1 MTTTE
6 RVAAEEV
13 TDNKPSKPAS
23 DQNSLAVDDIR
34 NMQKQGNKI
43 YFCLLIFG
51 FVPERN
57 EYKKCDKHTSIKSI
71 LLILMQ
77 LGLLSKNLNKNLV
90 KILIS

>member
-43 YFCLLIFG
+43 YFVC
-51 FVPERN
+51 
-57 EYKKCDKHTSIKSI
+57 
-71 LLILMQ
+71 
-77 LGLLSKNLNKNLV
+77 
-90 KILIS
+90 